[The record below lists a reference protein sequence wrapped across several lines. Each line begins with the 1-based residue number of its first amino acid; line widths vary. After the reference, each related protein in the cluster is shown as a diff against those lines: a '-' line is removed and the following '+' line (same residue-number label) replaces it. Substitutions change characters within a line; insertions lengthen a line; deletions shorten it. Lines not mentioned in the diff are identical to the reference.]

1 MSQARKARG
10 YQTQA
15 LVAAELA
22 KVWPHATSAGAG
34 RPGSDV
40 LGVPFDVE
48 VKARRGLVMAE
59 LLGQLRARAQDNRL
73 GVGVIRLDGQGPA
86 AIADWPVVMRLEDA
100 VALLAF
106 RYGGPNDL

>member
-1 MSQARKARG
+1 MTTRKSRG

-15 LVAAELA
+15 LVAEALA
-22 KVWPHATSAGAG
+22 TVWPYATSAGAG
-34 RPGSDV
+34 RPGTDV

-59 LLGQLRARAQDNRL
+59 LLAQLKARKQDNRL

-86 AIADWPVVMRLEDA
+86 SLADWPVVMRFEDA
-100 VALLAF
+100 LDLLAY
-106 RYGGPNDL
+106 RYGANDDL